1 MVMADKNADDF
12 RNGRRSRGASPRS
25 EENSDESDSDQDNGM
40 RIGEEFQAEIPNF
53 NPDQKFDSGANA
65 MLVWAPNADL
75 PDAKVDEYI
84 SIAKEKHG
92 YNTEQAL
99 GMLFWHK
106 HNVERALTDLAN
118 FTPFPDEWTAE
129 DKVLFE
135 QAFSF
140 HGKSFHRI
148 RQMLPDK
155 SIASLVKYF
164 YSWKKTRSRTSLMD
178 RHAKKRA
185 CLQDGEVEGGSDAA
199 SSNSDEDIATKEDEE
214 KNTCYNCGLHTTQLH
229 VTSLGSQCS
238 SCYQY
243 WRRTG
248 VMRSTGPKRHESM
261 QGRHNPIK
269 HKRKPPKGM
278 YLDSTDLLAMVT
290 GQPAQPEAILKSLD
304 NDIINYKR
312 QVQNN
317 KQLLSLQK
325 HKMSNGVDDFK
336 PAEPP
341 NKINSR
347 WTNEELLLAVQ
358 GVRKYGKNFQAIAEV
373 IGNKLE
379 AHVRSFFINFRR
391 RYNLDEVL
399 AEFEAEHGTQ
409 IIPEDKSEVSSGSG
423 EPAASLDS
431 TAKTKDKENKME
443 VDQTDSSQATATAA
457 PAKPAQTN
465 GSSGAT
471 TTNTTVTTT
480 VTTTT
485 PHAPPPLLKQTV
497 PPTTTS
503 PASTTP
509 TSTTPKLVPAQ
520 KTILQQPP
528 PLLRPAN
535 STAQNAKTVIPA
547 GAKDGK
553 D

>member
-1 MVMADKNADDF
+1 MVMADKNSDDF
-12 RNGRRSRGASPRS
+12 RNGRRSRGASPHS
-25 EENSDESDSDQDNGM
+25 EDNSEGSDSDQDNGM
-40 RIGEEFQAEIPNF
+40 RIGEEYQAEIPGY
-53 NPDQKFDSGANA
+53 NPDQKFDSNAGA
-65 MLVWAPNADL
+65 MLVWAPSPEL

-84 SIAKEKHG
+84 HIAKEKHG

-106 HNVERALTDLAN
+106 HNVDRALSDLAN
-118 FTPFPDEWTAE
+118 FTPFPDEWTVE

-155 SIASLVKYF
+155 SISSLVKYF

-178 RHAKKRA
+178 RHAKKHA
-185 CLQDGEVEGGSDAA
+185 SHHHPDKEGASDAGTDD
-199 SSNSDEDIATKEDEE
+199 NEDGDVDMKDKEEE
-214 KNTCYNCGLHTTQLH
+214 KNTCFNCGLNTTTLH

-248 VMRSTGPKRHESM
+248 VMRSAGPKRHEST

-278 YLDSTDLLAMVT
+278 YLDAADLLAMVT
-290 GQPAQPEAILKSLD
+290 GPPGQSQAILKALD
-304 NDIINYKR
+304 GDIVTLKR

-325 HKMSNGVDDFK
+325 HKAGNGIDDFR
-336 PAEPP
+336 PP
-341 NKINSR
+341 ETPNRINSR

-358 GVRKYGKNFQAIAEV
+358 GVRKYGKDFQAIAEV

-399 AEFEAEHGTQ
+399 AEYEAEHGTQ
-409 IIPEDKSEVSSGSG
+409 VVPDDDDDDEPLPPPTTTTGENSSADVKQTETKVEG
-423 EPAASLDS
+423 EEAEKEEQGMVPAAPG
-431 TAKTKDKENKME
+431 
-443 VDQTDSSQATATAA
+443 V
-457 PAKPAQTN
+457 QTN
-465 GSSGAT
+465 GSSLGLSASHT
-471 TTNTTVTTT
+471 
-480 VTTTT
+480 
-485 PHAPPPLLKQTV
+485 APPPLLKQ
-497 PPTTTS
+497 
-503 PASTTP
+503 PAPSTARPNTNR
-509 TSTTPKLVPAQ
+509 LLPAQ

-528 PLLRPAN
+528 PLIRPA
-535 STAQNAKTVIPA
+535 AAKTAITTA
-547 GAKDGK
+547 TAAKTAITTATASNNSK
-553 D
+553 E

>member
-1 MVMADKNADDF
+1 MVMADKNTDDL

-25 EENSDESDSDQDNGM
+25 DDSSGEDSDQDSGM
-40 RIGEEFQAEIPNF
+40 RIGEEYQAEIPSCDPN
-53 NPDQKFDSGANA
+53 QKFDSKADA
-65 MLVWAPNADL
+65 MLVWAPNVEMS
-75 PDAKVDEYI
+75 DAKVDEYI
-84 SIAKEKHG
+84 NMAKEKHG

-106 HNVERALTDLAN
+106 HNIERALADLAN
-118 FTPFPDEWTAE
+118 FTPFPDEWTVE

-155 SIASLVKYF
+155 SISSLVKYF

-178 RHAKKRA
+178 RHAKRRA
-185 CLQDGEVEGGSDAA
+185 NQRDGESEEGSEAGST
-199 SSNSDEDIATKEDEE
+199 NSDEDADSKEKD
-214 KNTCYNCGLHTTQLH
+214 KNQCVNCGLSTTQLH
-229 VTSLGSQCS
+229 VTAKGSLCS

-248 VMRSTGPKRHESM
+248 VMRSAGPKRHES
-261 QGRHNPIK
+261 QQTGRHNPIK

-278 YLDSTDLLAMVT
+278 YLHYEDLMSMVSGPP
-290 GQPAQPEAILKSLD
+290 GQAEAILKHLDSDIVSL
-304 NDIINYKR
+304 KR

-325 HKMSNGVDDFK
+325 HKVANGVDAFR
-336 PAEPP
+336 PPEPP
-341 NKINSR
+341 QRINSR

-358 GVRKYGKNFQAIAEV
+358 GVRKYGKDFQAIAEV

-399 AEFEAEHGTQ
+399 AEYEAEHGTQ
-409 IIPEDKSEVSSGSG
+409 VTMEDDGAMTADNNNSEANG
-423 EPAASLDS
+423 
-431 TAKTKDKENKME
+431 KETKME
-443 VDQTDSSQATATAA
+443 VDKPEGVESKNGQAQ
-457 PAKPAQTN
+457 PQTN
-465 GSSGAT
+465 G
-471 TTNTTVTTT
+471 TTVSA
-480 VTTTT
+480 
-485 PHAPPPLLKQTV
+485 PAPPPLLKQPTSATV
-497 PPTTTS
+497 ATRQGTS
-503 PASTTP
+503 PSANRLLP
-509 TSTTPKLVPAQ
+509 QP

-528 PLLRPAN
+528 PLIRPTSSPAA
-535 STAQNAKTVIPA
+535 SQNNTKTGVTTGP
-547 GAKDGK
+547 AKDAK
-553 D
+553 E